1 MASLDQIIDYTKTF
15 QDVELATAIG
25 QLKKDP
31 SQLQQFLQGQQNKV
45 FKDVTKQKDTTFDKV
60 YGDLN
65 RASQAQ
71 ESILMYNKRNQELAD
86 INKTIYTN
94 QKNSAN
100 AVLDDKNLAGRKQEM
115 NEWTVNNKK
124 DTLFVFSM
132 LFIMLSGLLLVTVLW
147 RMGMISS
154 VLWVA
159 LSAPMIIIFIL
170 TVVNRSQYTDIF
182 RNKRYWNRRIFE
194 GKYGKIPIPL
204 CPGALTG
211 LESDIGSLES
221 DIQVN
226 IAAGAQNIAS
236 ATQSAAQG
244 ISSAAQNISSATQN
258 MSNSMV
264 SPLSPAS

>member
-1 MASLDQIIDYTKTF
+1 
-15 QDVELATAIG
+15 
-25 QLKKDP
+25 
-31 SQLQQFLQGQQNKV
+31 
-45 FKDVTKQKDTTFDKV
+45 
-60 YGDLN
+60 
-65 RASQAQ
+65 
-71 ESILMYNKRNQELAD
+71 
-86 INKTIYTN
+86 
-94 QKNSAN
+94 
-100 AVLDDKNLAGRKQEM
+100 
-115 NEWTVNNKK
+115 
-124 DTLFVFSM
+124 M